1 MEPLRASGAEGVTML
16 SQRNFTTLLL
26 AMAISTGAGMF
37 LGSHSRVS
45 AEDKKMSNADYAR
58 DAQDHLKKAHEDV
71 DHLVNSDA
79 DKKAKGDADANE
91 AKKAIDRADKALG
104 RYVDMADAK

>member
-1 MEPLRASGAEGVTML
+1 MISR
-16 SQRNFTTLLL
+16 QNFVTLLL
-26 AMAISTGAGMF
+26 AIALSTGAGMF
-37 LGSHSRVS
+37 LGSRSTAS
-45 AEDKKMSNADYAR
+45 GEDKKMSNADFAR
-58 DAQDHLKKAHEDV
+58 DAQEHLKKAHEDV

-79 DKKAKGDADANE
+79 DKKAKGYADATE